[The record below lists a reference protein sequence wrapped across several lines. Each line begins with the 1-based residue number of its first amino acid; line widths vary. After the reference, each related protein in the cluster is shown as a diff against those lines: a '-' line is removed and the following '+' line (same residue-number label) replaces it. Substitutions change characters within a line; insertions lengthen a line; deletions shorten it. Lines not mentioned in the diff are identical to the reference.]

1 MCDRGDNHGSDL
13 VVLFLLADK
22 DFHMRN
28 LWLGQRLHE
37 WHGSREHFVIAADLL
52 LEEGSETLNV
62 GAHHFLDLSKHN
74 YQGSQLATVL
84 RRLSMHIYRTASGCT
99 LARLLP
105 CDLGTVCLNFAHL
118 SLEIAAEFLQTA
130 SCRTKRQET
139 KRSGYL
145 PPTETTARK

>member
-28 LWLGQRLHE
+28 LLLGQRLHE

-99 LARLLP
+99 LAAL
-105 CDLGTVCLNFAHL
+105 
-118 SLEIAAEFLQTA
+118 
-130 SCRTKRQET
+130 
-139 KRSGYL
+139 
-145 PPTETTARK
+145 